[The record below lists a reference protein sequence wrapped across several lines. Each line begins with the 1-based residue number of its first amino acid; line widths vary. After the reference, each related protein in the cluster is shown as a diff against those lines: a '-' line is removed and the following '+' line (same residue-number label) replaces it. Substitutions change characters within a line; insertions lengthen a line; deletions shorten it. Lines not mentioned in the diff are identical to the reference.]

1 MSVSK
6 IAVVTGTS
14 TGFGHDTARLL
25 VEAGNVVFGT
35 MRDIAGRNAEPAK
48 ALERLGITGVD
59 MDVTDENSVERGVA
73 KIVDAAGRVDVLV
86 NNAGTAHF
94 GTTEAYTPASLE
106 RQLATNVIG
115 PFRLARAFLPG
126 MRERHSG
133 LVVFV
138 SSVVGRFAMPFN
150 GIYTSSKWAIEA
162 LAEAFSYELRPFE
175 VDVAIVEPGAYATN
189 IGNVM
194 IKPDDVE
201 RLASYGEIAKT
212 ADMMMAGLSSIAGPP
227 IEVAE
232 AIAALVAAEP
242 GTRPLRTVVPSDSPA
257 SHINELVEP
266 IQRSILEGFGL
277 GQFLRPAPSGIVS

>member
-48 ALERLGITGVD
+48 ALERLGITVVD

-106 RQLATNVIG
+106 RQLANNIIG

>member
-48 ALERLGITGVD
+48 ALERLGITVVD

-73 KIVDAAGRVDVLV
+73 KIVDAAGRVGVLV

-106 RQLATNVIG
+106 RQLANNIIG

>member
-48 ALERLGITGVD
+48 ALERLGITVVD

-212 ADMMMAGLSSIAGPP
+212 ANMMMAGLSSIAGPP